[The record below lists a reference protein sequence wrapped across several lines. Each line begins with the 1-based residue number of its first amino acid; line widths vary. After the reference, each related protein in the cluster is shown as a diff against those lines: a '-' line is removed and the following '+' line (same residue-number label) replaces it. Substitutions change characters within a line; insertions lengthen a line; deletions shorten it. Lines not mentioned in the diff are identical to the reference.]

1 MPEQAQPGK
10 PVFSNFVL
18 RIPADVSGGSERGG
32 HLCFDADI
40 KGAKAAHV
48 AVYLRP
54 ALTSLLLELAKAY
67 QDDRSCPEP
76 ARGWCQKEDLAKKR
90 YVEKDSVK
98 KDLSRIRGRIR
109 EEVRL
114 ASERLPMPQILETR
128 PKSGVRVTCPIR
140 IEKVRRN

>member
-1 MPEQAQPGK
+1 MAKKGQPGEL
-10 PVFSNFVL
+10 VFSNFVL

-40 KGAKAAHV
+40 PGAKAAHV

-67 QDDRSCPEP
+67 EDDRGCPEP

-98 KDLSRIRGRIR
+98 KDLSRIRERVR
-109 EEVRL
+109 EEVQL
-114 ASERLPMPQILETR
+114 FSVKLPIPQILETR